1 MSKNVPI
8 DIDIF
13 KNGHFDIDI
22 LRIVLINID
31 IDTKTATKKC
41 RFVSLNSPH
50 QCRIVSPQPE
60 LLLFGDS

>member
-31 IDTKTATKKC
+31 IDTKTATKNADLSHLIHLIS
-41 RFVSLNSPH
+41 V
-50 QCRIVSPQPE
+50 E
-60 LLLFGDS
+60 